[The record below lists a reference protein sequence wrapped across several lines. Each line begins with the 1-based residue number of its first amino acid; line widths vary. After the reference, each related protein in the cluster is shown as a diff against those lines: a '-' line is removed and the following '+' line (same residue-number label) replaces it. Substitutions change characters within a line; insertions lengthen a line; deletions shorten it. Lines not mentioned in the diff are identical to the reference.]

1 MHPSVVQAERV
12 NTNLQHELH
21 ELRTAESETQQQLQQ
36 QLSEGQLVH
45 KLVDAKL
52 QLAQSDLSMQ
62 DLKRQLERERKRHMQ
77 ALAKLTS
84 LQDNF
89 DRYIHEHQAGGGD
102 CCKPVGCY
110 V

>member
-1 MHPSVVQAERV
+1 M
-12 NTNLQHELH
+12 
-21 ELRTAESETQQQLQQ
+21 
-36 QLSEGQLVH
+36 VH

-52 QLAQSDLSMQ
+52 QLAQADLSMQ
-62 DLKRQLERERKRHMQ
+62 DSKRQLERERKRHMQ
-77 ALAKLTS
+77 ALVKLTS

-89 DRYIHEHQAGGGD
+89 DRYIHEHQGAGGD